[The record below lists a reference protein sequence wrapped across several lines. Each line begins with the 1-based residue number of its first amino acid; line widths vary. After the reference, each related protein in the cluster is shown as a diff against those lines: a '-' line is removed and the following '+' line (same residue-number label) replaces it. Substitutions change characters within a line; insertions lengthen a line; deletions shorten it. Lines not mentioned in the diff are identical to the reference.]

1 MIPYFMLDIGKNIHN
16 NRNKIIILF
25 IILIILYFYNLDK
38 IEKKQENINNLDS
51 DSDKTNLETK
61 IDSDSDKTNLETKI
75 DSDSDSSE
83 MYIPN
88 CNFLTDSEV
97 CGRTRGCKVRYDKCY
112 YDWENLQ

>member
-1 MIPYFMLDIGKNIHN
+1 MLDIGKNIHN

-51 DSDKTNLETK
+51 DKIKIETK
-61 IDSDSDKTNLETKI
+61 IDSDKIKI
-75 DSDSDSSE
+75 DSDKTKIEEKDSE